1 MKGLE
6 MQDRLKKIL
15 EESKE
20 RLEKAISIQDA
31 EDLRVQVLGKKGQ
44 LTEILKGMGGL
55 SPEERK
61 ELGMQANQVK
71 QEIEGMLNRTFEQL
85 KAKAQEA
92 KFKAEKIDVTE
103 PGKTYHL
110 GTKHP
115 VTITIEE
122 ISRVFKS
129 MGFTLTEGP
138 EVETVFYNFD
148 ALNAGP
154 NHPAR
159 DWTDTFYINDQVLLR
174 TQTSP
179 VQVRTLLKE
188 KPPIRVFA
196 PGRCFRC
203 DTPDATHSPM
213 FHQVEGLV
221 VDDGIT
227 MADLK
232 GVLDSFAKQMFGSEV
247 KTKFRPHHFP
257 FTEPSAEMDVSCFKC
272 GGKGCR
278 VCKGSGWIEILGCG
292 MVHPNVLRVGG
303 VDTEKYTG
311 FAFGMGVERI
321 AMLKYGIDDIRLLY
335 ENDMRFIEEFK

>member
-1 MKGLE
+1 
-6 MQDRLKKIL
+6 MQEKLLKIL
-15 EESKE
+15 EEAKKS
-20 RLEKAISIQDA
+20 LEEACDVKSADDVRIKI
-31 EDLRVQVLGKKGQ
+31 LGKKGQ
-44 LTEILKGMGGL
+44 LTEILKSMGSL
-55 SPEERK
+55 APEERK
-61 ELGMQANQVK
+61 ELGMAANKVRG
-71 QEIEGMLNRTFEQL
+71 EIESRIEEKLNLLKE
-85 KAKAQEA
+85 KAKEE
-92 KFKAEKIDVTE
+92 KFAAEKIDVTE
-103 PGKTYHL
+103 PGVSFDL

-115 VTITIEE
+115 ITITIEE
-122 ISRVFKS
+122 ISKVFKS
-129 MGFTLTEGP
+129 MGFTLVEGP

-159 DWTDTFYINDQVLLR
+159 DWTDTFYINDEVLLR

-179 VQVRTLLKE
+179 VQVRTMLNQ
-188 KPPIRVFA
+188 KPPISVFA

-221 VDDGIT
+221 VAEGIT

-232 GVLDSFAKQMFGSEV
+232 GVLDSFAKQMFGSSV

-292 MVHPNVLRVGG
+292 MVHPNVLKVGG
-303 VDTEKYTG
+303 IDPEKYTG

-321 AMLKYGIDDIRLLY
+321 AMLKYGIDDIRLMY
-335 ENDMRFIEEFK
+335 ENDMRFIEQFK

>member
-1 MKGLE
+1 MKEAL
-6 MQDRLKKIL
+6 QQIL
-15 EESKE
+15 EEAKN
-20 RLEKAISIQDA
+20 RLQEVQSIQEA
-31 EDLRVQVLGKKGQ
+31 EDLRVKVLGKKGQ
-44 LTEILKGMGGL
+44 LTGILKSMGSL

-61 ELGMQANQVK
+61 ELGMEANK
-71 QEIEGMLNRTFEQL
+71 SKGEIEAMLSRTFEEL
-85 KAKAQEA
+85 KKKAQEA

-103 PGKTYHL
+103 PGKEYKI

-122 ISRVFKS
+122 ISKVFKS
-129 MGFTLTEGP
+129 MGFTLVEGP
-138 EVETVFYNFD
+138 EVETVWNNFD

-159 DWTDTFYINDQVLLR
+159 DWTDTFYINDKVLLR

-179 VQVRTLLKE
+179 VQIRTLQAQ

-221 VDDGIT
+221 VDEGIT

-232 GVLDSFAKQMFGSEV
+232 GVLDSFAKQMFGEETR
-247 KTKFRPHHFP
+247 TKFRPHHFP

-292 MVHPNVLRVGG
+292 MVHPSVLEVGG
-303 VDTEKYTG
+303 IDTEKYTG
-311 FAFGMGVERI
+311 FAFGLGVERV
-321 AMLKYGIDDIRLLY
+321 AMLKHEIDDIRLLY
-335 ENDMRFIEEFK
+335 ENDMRFIEQFK